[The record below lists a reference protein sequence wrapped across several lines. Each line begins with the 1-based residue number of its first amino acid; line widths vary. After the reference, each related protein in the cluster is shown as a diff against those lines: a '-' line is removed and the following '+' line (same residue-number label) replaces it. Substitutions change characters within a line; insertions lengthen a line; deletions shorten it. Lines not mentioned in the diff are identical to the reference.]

1 MNILHLTGMRSNK
14 YGGLEKELVELAKL
28 CQAYNYKL
36 MLAYESVPSSHTYL
50 TDLKRLNV
58 DVVILPARNNFFSF
72 IYNFLLLVHKFKPN
86 IVHCHF
92 NPAAKYAIPLA
103 RVLRIPTLQTFRSM
117 PGVHF
122 LSRLSTKVRCALSTE
137 VLAVSNAVKNSL
149 KMISG
154 SNNISTFYNGVSIIH
169 SNNEPSITRVK
180 LKIDHDEIVIA
191 NISFH
196 ADIKGVDILLA
207 VLAQLI
213 KLNPKITLIQMGAE
227 SSTGG
232 TQKLKILAAE
242 LGIEDN
248 IIWLGA
254 TDNVHDY
261 LRLAD
266 MYCHTSRSEGFGRAI
281 VEAMTHKLPVVATN
295 VGGVSE
301 IISNKEVGL
310 LAPSEDVTEIANNLQ
325 KLIENR
331 QLRLKIGIAAY
342 EHVLKNF
349 SIENQAQKLIKKYQ
363 LLMK

>member
-1 MNILHLTGMRSNK
+1 MSMFYT
-14 YGGLEKELVELAKL
+14 V
-28 CQAYNYKL
+28 
-36 MLAYESVPSSHTYL
+36 T
-50 TDLKRLNV
+50 T
-58 DVVILPARNNFFSF
+58 
-72 IYNFLLLVHKFKPN
+72 
-86 IVHCHF
+86 
-92 NPAAKYAIPLA
+92 
-103 RVLRIPTLQTFRSM
+103 LR
-117 PGVHF
+117 
-122 LSRLSTKVRCALSTE
+122 
-137 VLAVSNAVKNSL
+137 
-149 KMISG
+149 
-154 SNNISTFYNGVSIIH
+154 
-169 SNNEPSITRVK
+169 
-180 LKIDHDEIVIA
+180 
-191 NISFH
+191 
-196 ADIKGVDILLA
+196 
-207 VLAQLI
+207 
-213 KLNPKITLIQMGAE
+213 
-227 SSTGG
+227 
-232 TQKLKILAAE
+232 KLKILAAE
-242 LGIEDN
+242 VGIEDN